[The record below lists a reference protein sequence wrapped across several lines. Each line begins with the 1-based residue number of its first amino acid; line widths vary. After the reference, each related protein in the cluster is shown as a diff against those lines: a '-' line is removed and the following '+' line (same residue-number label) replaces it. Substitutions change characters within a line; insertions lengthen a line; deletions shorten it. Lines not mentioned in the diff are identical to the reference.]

1 MIGTRQTL
9 IKANDFQLS
18 IAGSVTKPSP
28 SMRLLGV
35 TIDSHLSW
43 DAHVGQ
49 IIKTCN
55 AILISLYRF
64 RHHFSHEALKLL
76 IETHVFPHILYCISV
91 WGGAVKNQL
100 SRIQKVINFG
110 ARIAM
115 GVKRRES
122 ISPALTSLGWIRI
135 EQLVRERDL
144 IKTYKI
150 INNELSPTAIRGMFV
165 PRSAVSLRTTRSTAA
180 GALELQ
186 KCKLS
191 STQRSFRYRASA
203 SWNELPPAITELPT
217 LSAFRKSLRAL
228 NA

>member
-1 MIGTRQTL
+1 MQNKLCSKTFNVQEDVDHDFLLVRWFWPVRFGIPQGSIAGPILFNLFTNDLHCHLPDCRVIAYADDTQLLDHSQPDPHNLALLKRRIENSLETLQCWFSSNSLKMNPEKYIILIGTRQTL

-35 TIDSHLSW
+35 TIDSRLSW

-55 AILISLYRF
+55 AILISPYRF

-100 SRIQKVINFG
+100 ARIQK
-110 ARIAM
+110 
-115 GVKRRES
+115 S
-122 ISPALTSLGWIRI
+122 H
-135 EQLVRERDL
+135 
-144 IKTYKI
+144 
-150 INNELSPTAIRGMFV
+150 
-165 PRSAVSLRTTRSTAA
+165 
-180 GALELQ
+180 
-186 KCKLS
+186 
-191 STQRSFRYRASA
+191 
-203 SWNELPPAITELPT
+203 
-217 LSAFRKSLRAL
+217 
-228 NA
+228 